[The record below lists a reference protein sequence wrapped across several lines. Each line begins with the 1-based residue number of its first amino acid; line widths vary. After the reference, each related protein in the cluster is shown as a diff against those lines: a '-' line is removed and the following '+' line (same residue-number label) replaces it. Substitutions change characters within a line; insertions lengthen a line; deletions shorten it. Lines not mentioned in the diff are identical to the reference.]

1 MTDDQNV
8 NGNLERLEQWA
19 QKVLDDSARLPEDH
33 SEAELRERQ
42 ALWYAD
48 FFTTDDGWL
57 VAPPDDPAM
66 RERLTVEEG
75 LSPELADEV
84 LAKMRELA
92 ASR

>member
-19 QKVLDDSARLPEDH
+19 QKVLDDSARLPEDL